1 MSDKIRF
8 GEILVRA
15 GVLERSLLENLARER
30 DATGQDLGE
39 LLVARGIIDEPT
51 MLQTIG
57 KSLNRPVVNLESAR
71 PDPRALTLLPA
82 ALCLEH
88 LVIPI
93 EIETGKTGDHL
104 HVAMAN
110 PLDVRAIKVVMQQA
124 RLRIQPLVASARDI
138 KAAIARHYAGGSA
151 GQTPAPARIPSVPS
165 APSAPSAPSLG
176 GASPPAMPPMSAP
189 PRPSQSPPAALPP
202 PPPRPASTPAN
213 KDAVF
218 DFAVMDLSA
227 YDGPDAPAETP
238 PVSRFGAGSAT
249 GGPPPVSPSPLFGQS
264 AAPPSAPA
272 PLFGAPSGGLIGP
285 PPALGPPPLL
295 GASPPPTTGL
305 PPFPGLSS
313 PASPGASSVDGDLA
327 RLLDQSADEALMATS
342 DLVRPVIPTP
352 ASGRRDPDETEAGP
366 GFGIVTQRRR
376 PSSDPTAPADL
387 RASRDAAPA
396 DPARSSVPLPPLPSL
411 PGRVGGGLP
420 APPGPATTLPPLPVG
435 PGGHTS
441 SPRALPPLPP
451 SLRHSR
457 PGSEASSAA
466 AHRDSAPSLSG
477 AEHRRS
483 GSLGAQVTP
492 APNPAAQTGAAAA
505 STGGAFPA
513 GVLDADPQLDLRQIL
528 ERYTQA
534 LEASRQ
540 PADELISKFVERYG
554 DGPGPRETD
563 PLFAE
568 LTASIERLGPGV
580 SGLLVVLIR
589 HLARRG
595 LVDLGE
601 LIRDLASNQNFPGRR
616 P

>member
-1 MSDKIRF
+1 LSDKIRF

-15 GVLERSLLENLARER
+15 GVLERSLLENLAREQ

-71 PDPRALTLLPA
+71 PDPRALTLLPV

-138 KAAIARHYAGGSA
+138 KAAIARHYGAGSG
-151 GQTPAPARIPSVPS
+151 TPAPGQSRPPPVA
-165 APSAPSAPSLG
+165 SAPSLG
-176 GASPPAMPPMSAP
+176 APSPPARSNPALGGPPATPPLPSP
-189 PRPSQSPPAALPP
+189 PRPSPSPPT
-202 PPPRPASTPAN
+202 SSNTGS

-227 YDGPDAPAETP
+227 YDGPDAPVEAEP
-238 PVSRFGAGSAT
+238 ASRFGAGPAT
-249 GGPPPVSPSPLFGQS
+249 GNPPPAAPPPLFGQS

-272 PLFGAPSGGLIGP
+272 PLFSSPGGGGLIGP
-285 PPALGPPPLL
+285 PPGLGPPPLL
-295 GASPPPTTGL
+295 GS
-305 PPFPGLSS
+305 
-313 PASPGASSVDGDLA
+313 SPGATTGVPLFSGLASAAASGANSVDGDLA

-352 ASGRRDPDETEAGP
+352 ASGRRDPDETEVGP
-366 GFGIVTQRRR
+366 GFGIVAQRRR
-376 PSSDPTAPADL
+376 STVDPSALIEP
-387 RASRDAAPA
+387 RASRDAASVEAP
-396 DPARSSVPLPPLPSL
+396 RSSLPLPPLPSL
-411 PGRVGGGLP
+411 PGRVGGGLA
-420 APPGPATTLPPLPVG
+420 APPGPSHSLPPLPVG
-435 PGGHTS
+435 PGNAS

-466 AHRDSAPSLSG
+466 AHRDSVPSLSG
-477 AEHRRS
+477 ADLRRS
-483 GSLGAQVTP
+483 GSVGAQVTP
-492 APNPAAQTGAAAA
+492 APNTASQSGASA
-505 STGGAFPA
+505 GGAFPA

-601 LIRDLASNQNFPGRR
+601 LIRDLATNQNFPGRR